1 MASRGLTVLA
11 ASPAQDQNGIVV
23 TREIATRFDLHTISD
38 LGPVAPQMA
47 FGGPPEC
54 RERPLCLGGLVSL
67 YGLRFESFVPLD
79 EGGALTVAALQA
91 GQVEAALLFTSD
103 GQIDAHGFVLLEDDR
118 HLQPAEN
125 VTPIIRTDA
134 LAKFGAG
141 LMEVTNAVSTALT
154 TEDLRRMN
162 RDVAAGEAPAAV
174 AAGWLAERGIT
185 DALE

>member
-23 TREIATRFDLHTISD
+23 TGETATRFGLHTISD

-54 RERPLCLGGLVSL
+54 SERPLCLGGLVSL

-79 EGGALTVAALQA
+79 EGGVLTVAALQA
-91 GQVEAALLFTSD
+91 GQVQAALLFTSD

-134 LAKFGAG
+134 LARFGPRLA
-141 LMEVTNAVSTALT
+141 EVTNAVSAALT
-154 TEDLRRMN
+154 TEDLQRMN
-162 RDVAAGEAPAAV
+162 RDVAAGEASAAV